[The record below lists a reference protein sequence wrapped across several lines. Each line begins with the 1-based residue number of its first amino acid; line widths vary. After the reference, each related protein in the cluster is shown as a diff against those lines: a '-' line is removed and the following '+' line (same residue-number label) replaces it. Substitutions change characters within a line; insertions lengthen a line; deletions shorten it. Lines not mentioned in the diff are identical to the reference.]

1 MRGEGLEVLI
11 ERLTTV
17 NPDKTET
24 YKFLGVEQSD
34 RIKVKMFL
42 NKSRE
47 KYKNGL
53 ILKTL
58 RPELDD

>member
-53 ILKTL
+53 ILKT
-58 RPELDD
+58 